1 MSTTYAAPSPLAPAP
16 PHPAVTSRRRS
27 SALAGA
33 PALGFFGPNWFAPVM
48 GTGIVANAA
57 ATLPV
62 QVPGLLVAARAVWV
76 LDVLLLLVV
85 VGATLGHHRRHRS
98 TARGHLDDLV
108 MAPFYGAPAMALMT
122 VGAGALLVGVPVVG
136 QGVAVA
142 VDAVLWTV
150 GTLLGLA
157 TAVVVPHRLLTRH
170 GVRPGSVS
178 ATWLMPV
185 VPPMVSAATGP
196 LLLPHLPAG
205 PWQLA
210 LQVACTA
217 MFGLALLASA
227 VLVVLLC
234 GRLAR
239 HGVGP
244 AAGVPTLFLVL
255 GPLGQSV
262 TAAHTL
268 GATGAAVM
276 PAPLGSAYA
285 AAGLVYGAPV
295 WGFAVLW
302 LALAST
308 LTVRTAR
315 RGLPFSLAWWSF
327 TFPVGTVVTGTSGL
341 AAATGAGFLTV
352 SAVVLYAGLVTAWG
366 VVAVRTARGAWT
378 GRLLLA
384 PALPPAAQP

>member
-1 MSTTYAAPSPLAPAP
+1 
-16 PHPAVTSRRRS
+16 
-27 SALAGA
+27 
-33 PALGFFGPNWFAPVM
+33 
-48 GTGIVANAA
+48 
-57 ATLPV
+57 
-62 QVPGLLVAARAVWV
+62 
-76 LDVLLLLVV
+76 
-85 VGATLGHHRRHRS
+85 
-98 TARGHLDDLV
+98 
-108 MAPFYGAPAMALMT
+108 
-122 VGAGALLVGVPVVG
+122 
-136 QGVAVA
+136 
-142 VDAVLWTV
+142 
-150 GTLLGLA
+150 
-157 TAVVVPHRLLTRH
+157 
-170 GVRPGSVS
+170 
-178 ATWLMPV
+178 MPV

-205 PWQLA
+205 PWQVA
-210 LQVACTA
+210 LQLACTA
-217 MFGLALLASA
+217 MFVLALLASV
-227 VLVVLLC
+227 VLIVLLC

-268 GATGAAVM
+268 GATGAAVL

-285 AAGLVYGAPV
+285 VAGLAYGAPV

-302 LALAST
+302 LVLAT
-308 LTVRTAR
+308 ALTVRTAR
-315 RGLPFSLAWWSF
+315 EGLPFSLAWWSF

-352 SAVVLYAGLVTAWG
+352 SAVVLYVGLVTAWG

-384 PALPPAAQP
+384 PALPPAG